1 MWCGVEIFK
10 PQPGRGKFLPLTAL
24 RPDDRC
30 KPDDRCVEKPQSN
43 NGKALSLFCTSI
55 CNSMGLL

>member
-1 MWCGVEIFK
+1 MWYGEQIFK
-10 PQPGRGKFLPLTAL
+10 SQPRRGKFLPLTAL
-24 RPDDRC
+24 